1 MLASCLQ
8 SVVSQ
13 LLCRKKG
20 GGRIAVHEILLWSDG
35 LPNTIRE
42 GQISNIRTIIDAGGG
57 KGMQSMDN
65 SIQIQYDAGNIS
77 AEEAYMKSSDK
88 TRFVHQM
95 EAEEEARRLREQGID
110 PETVNQKKKKKFW

>member
-20 GGRIAVHEILLWSDG
+20 GGRIAVHEILLWADG

-42 GQISNIRTIIDAGGG
+42 GQIANIRTIIDAGGG
-57 KGMQSMDN
+57 RGMQSMDN
-65 SIQIQYDAGNIS
+65 SIQKQLDAGLIS
-77 AEEAYMKSSDK
+77 AEEAYMKASDK
-88 TRFVHQM
+88 SRFLKLM
-95 EAEEEARRLREQGID
+95 EEEEAAKNAAAA
-110 PETVNQKKKKKFW
+110 PAAAQK